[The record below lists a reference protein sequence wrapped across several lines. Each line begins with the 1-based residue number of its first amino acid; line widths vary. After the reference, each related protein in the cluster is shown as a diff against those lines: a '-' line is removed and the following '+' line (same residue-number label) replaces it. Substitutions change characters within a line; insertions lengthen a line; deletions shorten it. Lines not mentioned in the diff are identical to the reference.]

1 MNTNIRFLPT
11 VFLVFYIVIINY
23 NIYSQNLESIAD
35 TKPLTVQGSLGLNIN
50 SYSSSGIAARYRP
63 FNYNLLGSVNLSIYG
78 ISMPFTAVY
87 SEQERNYTQP
97 FNQYGISPSYKW
109 ATAHLGW
116 RNVSFS
122 PFTLSGHVFLGGG
135 LELNPGIFRFGAIYG
150 RFVKSTTG
158 DSSNLGFYPST
169 YERNGYSIKLGLGTN
184 NTYVDLIM
192 LRAWDDTNSLPQKYR
207 ESIKPAENLVFG
219 ISSKIAIMQEL
230 RFEFDAAASL
240 YTLDLRGDDLVESF
254 RINELTQFNSFFKLR
269 LSTQLTTALQSSLV
283 YSGNLFTA
291 KLNYKRIE
299 PDYKSMGM
307 YYSESDVENY
317 NISVNVP
324 LFKRSVRIGGSIGFQ
339 KDNLMNTK
347 SATSNR
353 LIGSANLS
361 YNQSQYGFD
370 LNYSSYGITQTRGIN
385 PIIDSIKISK
395 VNQSIN
401 FTARYTFGSTES
413 LSNLIFNTSYQAL
426 NDLNSNTKANSESN
440 NYNFNLTYQQS
451 NANTGLNYGITINAL
466 QSNFAN
472 NNTAFIGPI
481 LQFSSPLLGM
491 LLSSSLGYQ
500 HSFVNSQDNG
510 GVTTASISTTYTF
523 EKQHNI
529 KFDTHLLISN
539 TKTTNSFHELRL
551 SLGYFYNF

>member
-1 MNTNIRFLPT
+1 MKKFKIIFL
-11 VFLVFYIVIINY
+11 LIIVMISY
-23 NIYSQNLESIAD
+23 NIYSQDLESISD
-35 TKPLTVQGSLGLNIN
+35 SKPITIQGSLGLNIN

-63 FNYNLLGSVNLSIYG
+63 LDYNLLGSVNLSIYG

-116 RNVSFS
+116 RNISFS
-122 PFTLSGHVFLGGG
+122 PFTLAGHVFLGGG
-135 LELNPGIFRFGAIYG
+135 LELNPGILRFGAIYG
-150 RFVKSTTG
+150 RFVKSTLG
-158 DSSNLGFYPST
+158 DSTNFGLFPST

-184 NTYVDLIM
+184 TTYVDLIM
-192 LRAWDDTNSLPQKYR
+192 LRAWDDTNSLAQNYR
-207 ESIKPAENLVFG
+207 ESIKAAENLVFG
-219 ISSKIAIMQEL
+219 ISSKITIIQGL
-230 RFEFDAAASL
+230 RFELDAASSL
-240 YTLDLRGDDLVESF
+240 YTLDIRSDDLVESF
-254 RINELTQFNSFFKLR
+254 RIEALSQFNSFFKLR

-317 NISVNVP
+317 NISISVP
-324 LFKRSVRIGGSIGFQ
+324 LFQRTLRIGGSIGFQ

-353 LIGSANLS
+353 LIGSANIS

-385 PIIDSIKISK
+385 PIIDSLKISK
-395 VNQSIN
+395 INQSIN

-413 LSNLIFNTSYQAL
+413 LSNLIFNTSMQAL
-426 NDLNSNTKANSESN
+426 NDLNPNTKLNSESN
-440 NYNFNLTYQQS
+440 NYNVNLTYQQS
-451 NANTGLNYGITINAL
+451 NVSTGINYGITINAL

-481 LQFSSPLLGM
+481 LQFSSPLLGV

-510 GVTTASISTTYTF
+510 GVTTAMISTTYTF

-529 KFDTHLLISN
+529 KFDTNLLISN
-539 TKTTNSFHELRL
+539 TKTTSDFNELRI
-551 SLGYFYNF
+551 SLGYIYNF

>member
-1 MNTNIRFLPT
+1 MKTLTILFL
-11 VFLVFYIVIINY
+11 FNIVIINY
-23 NIYSQNLESIAD
+23 NINCQNLDNLSD
-35 TKPLTVQGSLGLNIN
+35 TKPLSIQGSLGLNIN

-63 FNYNLLGSVNLSIYG
+63 LDYNLLGSVNLTIYG
-78 ISMPFTAVY
+78 ISLPFSAVY
-87 SEQERNYTQP
+87 SEQDRNYTQP

-135 LELNPGIFRFGAIYG
+135 LELNPGILRFGAIYG
-150 RFVKSTTG
+150 RFVKSAAG
-158 DSSNLGFYPST
+158 DSTNEAFYPST
-169 YERNGYSIKLGLGTN
+169 YQRNGYSIKLGLGTST
-184 NTYVDLIM
+184 TYVDLIM
-192 LRAWDDTNSLPQKYR
+192 LRAWDDTNSLEQKYR
-207 ESIKPAENLVFG
+207 ENIKPAENLVLG
-219 ISSKIAIMQEL
+219 VSSKIAIIKGLQ
-230 RFEFDAAASL
+230 FEFDAAASL
-240 YTLDLRGDDLVESF
+240 YTLDLRSDDLVDSF
-254 RINELTQFNSFFKLR
+254 RINALTQFNSFFKLR

-317 NISVNVP
+317 TVSVSVP
-324 LFKRSVRIGGSIGFQ
+324 LFQRSLRIGGSIGFQ

-361 YNQSQYGFD
+361 YNQAQYGFD

-385 PIIDSIKISK
+385 PIIDSLKVSK

-401 FTARYTFGSTES
+401 FTTRYTFGNSES
-413 LSNLIFNTSYQAL
+413 LSNLILNTSYQAL
-426 NDLNSNTKANSESN
+426 NDLNPNTKANSESN
-440 NYNFNLTYQQS
+440 NYNVNLTYQQS
-451 NANTGLNYGITINAL
+451 NPTNGINYGITLNAL
-466 QSNFAN
+466 QSNFGSN
-472 NNTAFIGPI
+472 KTAFIGSI
-481 LQFSSPLLGM
+481 LQFSSPLMGTVI
-491 LLSSSLGYQ
+491 SSSLGYQ
-500 HSFVNSQDNG
+500 NSFVNSQNNG
-510 GVTTASISTTYTF
+510 GVTTASISAVYSF

-529 KFDTHLLISN
+529 KFDTNLLLSN
-539 TKTTNSFHELRL
+539 TKTVNSFNELRL
-551 SLGYFYNF
+551 SLGYIYNF